1 MKYKIFFV
9 KKIITSSITELNKPF
24 KKIIN
29 KIAKL
34 KYIKYRKTN
43 NPFISKNK
51 KIGLKV
57 QNQICFFEN
66 YESAMDDFSN
76 QTLIYHY
83 QTSES
88 KEKDTYFKETDFN
101 SVIRSLYYFPESFEV
116 PNDAKNEYSIQQ
128 LNYLDRL
135 KQELLRSGLK
145 DIYSNNEENLEEY
158 KKRNLENNFYDIK
171 YFNENEKTKLKRIK
185 INIKIII
192 LVIVFFLFTFLSD
205 FISLNINYKPIFMK
219 QIKTIEE
226 NYELYYGLF
235 YKAIIYNDNVYI
247 RTYFMKENITSL
259 EKNNIKIIDSTKTC
273 KNKYEKIY
281 EDKKYEYYFI
291 CTKSP
296 NVTIIKN
303 NKTYKL
309 DVALSKNIININ
321 DLRKKINVLK
331 VPKTIY

>member
-9 KKIITSSITELNKPF
+9 KKIITSSITDLNKPL

-29 KIAKL
+29 KISKF
-34 KYIKYRKTN
+34 KYIKYRKIN

-88 KEKDTYFKETDFN
+88 KEKDTYFKDTDFN
-101 SVIRSLYYFPESFEV
+101 SVIRSLYYFPENFEV
-116 PNDAKNEYSIQQ
+116 PNDTKNEYSIQE

-135 KQELLRSGLK
+135 KQELLKSGLK
-145 DIYSNNEENLEEY
+145 DIYSDNEEKLDEY

-171 YFNENEKTKLKRIK
+171 YFNENEKTKLKIIK

-192 LVIVFFLFTFLSD
+192 LVIVFFYLHF
-205 FISLNINYKPIFMK
+205 
-219 QIKTIEE
+219 
-226 NYELYYGLF
+226 
-235 YKAIIYNDNVYI
+235 
-247 RTYFMKENITSL
+247 
-259 EKNNIKIIDSTKTC
+259 
-273 KNKYEKIY
+273 
-281 EDKKYEYYFI
+281 
-291 CTKSP
+291 
-296 NVTIIKN
+296 
-303 NKTYKL
+303 
-309 DVALSKNIININ
+309 
-321 DLRKKINVLK
+321 
-331 VPKTIY
+331 

>member
-9 KKIITSSITELNKPF
+9 KKIITSSITELSRPL
-24 KKIIN
+24 KKLIN
-29 KIAKL
+29 KISKL
-34 KYIKYRKTN
+34 KYRKYRKTN
-43 NPFISKNK
+43 NPFIIKNK

-57 QNQICFFEN
+57 QKQICFFEN
-66 YESAMDDFSN
+66 YESAMNDFSK

-116 PNDAKNEYSIQQ
+116 PNDAKNEYSIQE

-135 KQELLRSGLK
+135 KQELLKSGLK

-171 YFNENEKTKLKRIK
+171 YFNENEKTKFKRIK

-235 YKAIIYNDNVYI
+235 YKTIIYNDNIYI
-247 RTYFMKENITSL
+247 RPYFMKENITSL
-259 EKNNIKIIDSTKTC
+259 EKTNIKIIDSTKTC
-273 KNKYEKIY
+273 KKEYEKIY

-309 DVALSKNIININ
+309 DVALSKKIININ

-331 VPKTIY
+331 VTKTIY